1 MIMLIVNVVDMD
13 MTIRLIISTVE
24 MDVHRNDDQYGG
36 CGSNQAGN
44 EGYGVKRHIG
54 SNQRHHFYGNSSYT
68 NTKHF

>member
-1 MIMLIVNVVDMD
+1 
-13 MTIRLIISTVE
+13 

-44 EGYGVKRHIG
+44 VGYGVKRRIG
-54 SNQRHHFYGNSSYT
+54 SNQRHHFYGNSSDT